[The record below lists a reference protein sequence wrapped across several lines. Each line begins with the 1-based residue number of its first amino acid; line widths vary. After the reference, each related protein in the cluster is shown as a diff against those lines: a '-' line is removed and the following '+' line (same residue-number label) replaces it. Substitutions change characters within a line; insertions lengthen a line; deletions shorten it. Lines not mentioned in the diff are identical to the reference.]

1 MTPSI
6 STAASSAPDL
16 VLNQFDWKI
25 LLSGEILL
33 EAQAYLAWGGV
44 VKAKMYLPLSQTQVW
59 QQLTNYPRWVDYFP
73 DLTHSKLLQEESGL
87 NQPCQYLYQAAS
99 KSFFHLSA
107 KVEVYLRVYE
117 TAQQAIQFR
126 LEKGSFLNFS
136 ADLNLQSNGNGT
148 LLTYTVQAVPSFPVP
163 SFFIQQTMSFALP
176 ANMRQMRQ
184 VLCRMS

>member
-1 MTPSI
+1 MTPSTS
-6 STAASSAPDL
+6 STASSASDL
-16 VLNQFDWKI
+16 TLSQLDWKS

-33 EAQAYLAWGGV
+33 EAQVYLAWGGA

-73 DLTHSKLLQEESGL
+73 DLTHSEILQKSGL

-107 KVEVYLRVYE
+107 KVEAYLRVYE
-117 TAQQAIQFR
+117 IAQQTIQFR

-163 SFFIQQTMSFALP
+163 AFFIQQMMAFALP

-184 VLCRMS
+184 VLCRVG